1 MSIENVK
8 KFYVSASEDAKL
20 VEALK
25 KISEEMQQKSLASD
39 KLNELVSSKII
50 PLAKERGFDF
60 TADELIAYSQ
70 EMIKGLS
77 EEDLAAVSGGMSP
90 RTAAIA
96 LAFTLGSS
104 FVAAGVVNMMS
115 NTPTQNQ
122 AIMSSS
128 DSAKTAN
135 KDTVPKVVK
144 DKTTKVDVDRNT
156 ANENQ
161 NLSKDRDIQEKLR
174 DKEIVLPGEQA
185 KTTENKSNVE
195 ENGKLLETADIE
207 NKKDDEIN
215 EAKNQNNLAVA
226 ESNPVAVNNQIINA
240 RGLNNEEEIEGNDQV
255 RPMGQNVNDQNV
267 NNQNGMGQNVN
278 DQNANNQNVN
288 DQRRQEALW
297 LEFLNANNQMRP
309 NANNNVNDQNANNP
323 NANNQNVNDQ
333 NVNDQNVNDQN
344 GMGQNVNDQ
353 NVNNQNVND
362 QNGMGQNV
370 NDQNVNNQNV
380 NDQNGMGQNVNDQN
394 ANNQNAN
401 NQNVNDQNVNNQNG
415 NDQNGMGQNVNDQN
429 ANNQNVNDQNVNNQN
444 VNDQNANNQNV
455 NDQNVNNQNVN
466 DQNGMG
472 QNVNNQNANNQ
483 NVNDQNAN
491 NQNVN
496 NPNEDNEEEDNE
508 EEIIEANNEEE
519 IMTANNQN
527 VNNPN
532 EDNEEEDNEEEIIE
546 ANNEEEIMTA
556 NNQNVNNPNED
567 NEEEDNEEEEI
578 IEANNEEEI
587 MTANNQNVNNP
598 NEDNEEED
606 NEEEIIEANNEEEI
620 MTANN
625 QNANNQ
631 NVNNPNED
639 NEEEDNEE
647 EEIIEANNEEEIMT
661 ANSTTT
667 KEALRE
673 HVNAIKGRIED
684 SIRAAFNEAVIAN
697 GRSMSVE
704 DATTFAKNITD
715 SVSEEVF
722 KDIVITR
729 KGNIIT
735 LSATGEVPGMFWG
748 TNSHTEKATIN
759 VDEFVK
765 NLNEESIKNEVKTE
779 IGVIKE
785 AIKTNFREKV
795 RSRSVEYTNADLPIV
810 IENLAEYVEEI
821 ENTND
826 SVVKSVSED
835 KKLVTVVSEI
845 DGTVKESIDL
855 EKFVNELNTQAREKR
870 MQGIRN
876 LAEDCPGSLKKNMLR
891 EKSKQWIDNCIL
903 YEIETKICEN
913 YEQNATEEVEN
924 ISEVPEGDQRRIAL
938 NLAAN
943 IEGNFGGILKDIEE
957 NEDNYVIKAQ
967 YIAGTT
973 KCFVTIAAKDR
984 SGKIIEHTEEID
996 MKKEIQNRLS
1006 SYKLNYDMFFNGTA
1020 TEQAEYLLETLSKI
1034 ETLDEIE
1041 NVKDIKDNLT
1051 DLANQI
1057 VIKAEN
1063 YKKGEHI
1070 KKGVLDKNIDYKS
1083 AGLFTSLKGD
1093 TKAIGKDDNVV
1104 VTENAPLVLSGNWKY
1119 GEGVGSEGLHKILS
1133 FYEQSLN
1140 Y

>member
-1 MSIENVK
+1 MIE
-8 KFYVSASEDAKL
+8 D
-20 VEALK
+20 
-25 KISEEMQQKSLASD
+25 
-39 KLNELVSSKII
+39 
-50 PLAKERGFDF
+50 
-60 TADELIAYSQ
+60 
-70 EMIKGLS
+70 
-77 EEDLAAVSGGMSP
+77 
-90 RTAAIA
+90 
-96 LAFTLGSS
+96 
-104 FVAAGVVNMMS
+104 
-115 NTPTQNQ
+115 
-122 AIMSSS
+122 
-128 DSAKTAN
+128 
-135 KDTVPKVVK
+135 
-144 DKTTKVDVDRNT
+144 
-156 ANENQ
+156 
-161 NLSKDRDIQEKLR
+161 
-174 DKEIVLPGEQA
+174 
-185 KTTENKSNVE
+185 
-195 ENGKLLETADIE
+195 
-207 NKKDDEIN
+207 
-215 EAKNQNNLAVA
+215 
-226 ESNPVAVNNQIINA
+226 
-240 RGLNNEEEIEGNDQV
+240 
-255 RPMGQNVNDQNV
+255 
-267 NNQNGMGQNVN
+267 
-278 DQNANNQNVN
+278 
-288 DQRRQEALW
+288 
-297 LEFLNANNQMRP
+297 
-309 NANNNVNDQNANNP
+309 
-323 NANNQNVNDQ
+323 
-333 NVNDQNVNDQN
+333 
-344 GMGQNVNDQ
+344 
-353 NVNNQNVND
+353 
-362 QNGMGQNV
+362 
-370 NDQNVNNQNV
+370 
-380 NDQNGMGQNVNDQN
+380 
-394 ANNQNAN
+394 
-401 NQNVNDQNVNNQNG
+401 
-415 NDQNGMGQNVNDQN
+415 
-429 ANNQNVNDQNVNNQN
+429 
-444 VNDQNANNQNV
+444 
-455 NDQNVNNQNVN
+455 
-466 DQNGMG
+466 
-472 QNVNNQNANNQ
+472 
-483 NVNDQNAN
+483 
-491 NQNVN
+491 
-496 NPNEDNEEEDNE
+496 
-508 EEIIEANNEEE
+508 NNEEE
-519 IMTANNQN
+519 IMT
-527 VNNPN
+527 
-532 EDNEEEDNEEEIIE
+532 
-546 ANNEEEIMTA
+546 
-556 NNQNVNNPNED
+556 
-567 NEEEDNEEEEI
+567 
-578 IEANNEEEI
+578 
-587 MTANNQNVNNP
+587 
-598 NEDNEEED
+598 
-606 NEEEIIEANNEEEI
+606 
-620 MTANN
+620 
-625 QNANNQ
+625 ANNQ

>member
-1 MSIENVK
+1 
-8 KFYVSASEDAKL
+8 
-20 VEALK
+20 
-25 KISEEMQQKSLASD
+25 
-39 KLNELVSSKII
+39 
-50 PLAKERGFDF
+50 
-60 TADELIAYSQ
+60 
-70 EMIKGLS
+70 
-77 EEDLAAVSGGMSP
+77 
-90 RTAAIA
+90 
-96 LAFTLGSS
+96 
-104 FVAAGVVNMMS
+104 
-115 NTPTQNQ
+115 
-122 AIMSSS
+122 
-128 DSAKTAN
+128 
-135 KDTVPKVVK
+135 
-144 DKTTKVDVDRNT
+144 
-156 ANENQ
+156 
-161 NLSKDRDIQEKLR
+161 
-174 DKEIVLPGEQA
+174 
-185 KTTENKSNVE
+185 
-195 ENGKLLETADIE
+195 
-207 NKKDDEIN
+207 
-215 EAKNQNNLAVA
+215 
-226 ESNPVAVNNQIINA
+226 
-240 RGLNNEEEIEGNDQV
+240 
-255 RPMGQNVNDQNV
+255 MGQNVNDQNA

-278 DQNANNQNVN
+278 DQNANNQNANNQNVN

-353 NVNNQNVND
+353 NVND
-362 QNGMGQNV
+362 QNGMG
-370 NDQNVNNQNV
+370 
-380 NDQNGMGQNVNDQN
+380 
-394 ANNQNAN
+394 
-401 NQNVNDQNVNNQNG
+401 
-415 NDQNGMGQNVNDQN
+415 
-429 ANNQNVNDQNVNNQN
+429 QN

-483 NVNDQNAN
+483 NVNDQN
-491 NQNVN
+491 V
-496 NPNEDNEEEDNE
+496 
-508 EEIIEANNEEE
+508 
-519 IMTANNQN
+519 
-527 VNNPN
+527 
-532 EDNEEEDNEEEIIE
+532 
-546 ANNEEEIMTA
+546 
-556 NNQNVNNPNED
+556 
-567 NEEEDNEEEEI
+567 
-578 IEANNEEEI
+578 
-587 MTANNQNVNNP
+587 
-598 NEDNEEED
+598 
-606 NEEEIIEANNEEEI
+606 
-620 MTANN
+620 NN

>member
-1 MSIENVK
+1 MSIGNVK
-8 KFYVSASEDAKL
+8 KFYAFMREDTTSTKTL
-20 VEALK
+20 EEVNK
-25 KISEEMQQKSLASD
+25 EMQQKNLSPED
-39 KLNELVSSKII
+39 FKKLIDSKII
-50 PLAKERGFDF
+50 PLAKEKGLDF
-60 TADELIAYSQ
+60 TADELINHSKD
-70 EMIKGLS
+70 MVKNLS
-77 EEDLAAVSGGMSP
+77 EEDLAAVSGGMNQK
-90 RTAAIA
+90 TAAVA
-96 LAFTLGSS
+96 LALTLGSS
-104 FVAAGVVNMMS
+104 FITAGVVNMLS
-115 NTPTQNQ
+115 STPTQNQ

-255 RPMGQNVNDQNV
+255 RPMGQNVNDQN
-267 NNQNGMGQNVN
+267 GMGQNVN

-288 DQRRQEALW
+288 
-297 LEFLNANNQMRP
+297 NQ
-309 NANNNVNDQNANNP
+309 
-323 NANNQNVNDQ
+323 
-333 NVNDQNVNDQN
+333 
-344 GMGQNVNDQ
+344 
-353 NVNNQNVND
+353 
-362 QNGMGQNV
+362 
-370 NDQNVNNQNV
+370 
-380 NDQNGMGQNVNDQN
+380 
-394 ANNQNAN
+394 
-401 NQNVNDQNVNNQNG
+401 
-415 NDQNGMGQNVNDQN
+415 
-429 ANNQNVNDQNVNNQN
+429 
-444 VNDQNANNQNV
+444 
-455 NDQNVNNQNVN
+455 
-466 DQNGMG
+466 
-472 QNVNNQNANNQ
+472 
-483 NVNDQNAN
+483 
-491 NQNVN
+491 
-496 NPNEDNEEEDNE
+496 
-508 EEIIEANNEEE
+508 
-519 IMTANNQN
+519 
-527 VNNPN
+527 
-532 EDNEEEDNEEEIIE
+532 
-546 ANNEEEIMTA
+546 
-556 NNQNVNNPNED
+556 NED

-578 IEANNEEEI
+578 IDANNVIEDNNEEEI

>member
-1 MSIENVK
+1 MSIGNVK
-8 KFYVSASEDAKL
+8 KFYAFMREDTTSTKTL
-20 VEALK
+20 EEVNK
-25 KISEEMQQKSLASD
+25 EMQQKNLSPED
-39 KLNELVSSKII
+39 FKKLIDSKII
-50 PLAKERGFDF
+50 PLAKEKGLDF
-60 TADELIAYSQ
+60 TADELINHSKD
-70 EMIKGLS
+70 MVKNLS
-77 EEDLAAVSGGMSP
+77 EEDLAAVSGGMNQK
-90 RTAAIA
+90 TAAVA
-96 LAFTLGSS
+96 LALTLGSS
-104 FVAAGVVNMMS
+104 FITAGVVNMLS
-115 NTPTQNQ
+115 STPTQNQ

-255 RPMGQNVNDQNV
+255 RPMGQNVNDQN
-267 NNQNGMGQNVN
+267 GMGQNVN

-288 DQRRQEALW
+288 
-297 LEFLNANNQMRP
+297 NQ
-309 NANNNVNDQNANNP
+309 
-323 NANNQNVNDQ
+323 
-333 NVNDQNVNDQN
+333 
-344 GMGQNVNDQ
+344 
-353 NVNNQNVND
+353 
-362 QNGMGQNV
+362 
-370 NDQNVNNQNV
+370 
-380 NDQNGMGQNVNDQN
+380 
-394 ANNQNAN
+394 
-401 NQNVNDQNVNNQNG
+401 
-415 NDQNGMGQNVNDQN
+415 
-429 ANNQNVNDQNVNNQN
+429 
-444 VNDQNANNQNV
+444 
-455 NDQNVNNQNVN
+455 
-466 DQNGMG
+466 
-472 QNVNNQNANNQ
+472 
-483 NVNDQNAN
+483 
-491 NQNVN
+491 
-496 NPNEDNEEEDNE
+496 NEDNEEEDNE
-508 EEIIEANNEEE
+508 EEEIIDANNVIEDNNEEEIIDANNVIEDNNEEDTEEEEIIDANNVIEDNNEEE

-532 EDNEEEDNEEEIIE
+532 EDNEEEDN
-546 ANNEEEIMTA
+546 
-556 NNQNVNNPNED
+556 
-567 NEEEDNEEEEI
+567 
-578 IEANNEEEI
+578 
-587 MTANNQNVNNP
+587 
-598 NEDNEEED
+598 
-606 NEEEIIEANNEEEI
+606 
-620 MTANN
+620 
-625 QNANNQ
+625 
-631 NVNNPNED
+631 
-639 NEEEDNEE
+639 E

>member
-1 MSIENVK
+1 MSIGNVK
-8 KFYVSASEDAKL
+8 KFYAFMREDTTSTKTL
-20 VEALK
+20 EEVNK
-25 KISEEMQQKSLASD
+25 EMQQKNLSPED
-39 KLNELVSSKII
+39 FKKLIDSKII
-50 PLAKERGFDF
+50 PLAKEKGLDF
-60 TADELIAYSQ
+60 TADELINHSKD
-70 EMIKGLS
+70 MVKNLS
-77 EEDLAAVSGGMSP
+77 EEDLAAVSGGMNQK
-90 RTAAIA
+90 TAAVA
-96 LAFTLGSS
+96 LALTLGSS
-104 FVAAGVVNMMS
+104 FITAGVVNMLS
-115 NTPTQNQ
+115 STPTQNQ

-255 RPMGQNVNDQNV
+255 RPMGQNVNDQN
-267 NNQNGMGQNVN
+267 GMGQNVN

-288 DQRRQEALW
+288 
-297 LEFLNANNQMRP
+297 NQ
-309 NANNNVNDQNANNP
+309 
-323 NANNQNVNDQ
+323 
-333 NVNDQNVNDQN
+333 
-344 GMGQNVNDQ
+344 
-353 NVNNQNVND
+353 
-362 QNGMGQNV
+362 
-370 NDQNVNNQNV
+370 
-380 NDQNGMGQNVNDQN
+380 
-394 ANNQNAN
+394 
-401 NQNVNDQNVNNQNG
+401 
-415 NDQNGMGQNVNDQN
+415 
-429 ANNQNVNDQNVNNQN
+429 
-444 VNDQNANNQNV
+444 
-455 NDQNVNNQNVN
+455 
-466 DQNGMG
+466 
-472 QNVNNQNANNQ
+472 
-483 NVNDQNAN
+483 
-491 NQNVN
+491 
-496 NPNEDNEEEDNE
+496 NEDNEEEDNE
-508 EEIIEANNEEE
+508 EEEIIDANNVIEDNEEEEIIDANNVIEDNNEEE

-532 EDNEEEDNEEEIIE
+532 EDNEEEDN
-546 ANNEEEIMTA
+546 
-556 NNQNVNNPNED
+556 
-567 NEEEDNEEEEI
+567 
-578 IEANNEEEI
+578 
-587 MTANNQNVNNP
+587 
-598 NEDNEEED
+598 
-606 NEEEIIEANNEEEI
+606 
-620 MTANN
+620 
-625 QNANNQ
+625 
-631 NVNNPNED
+631 
-639 NEEEDNEE
+639 E

>member
-1 MSIENVK
+1 
-8 KFYVSASEDAKL
+8 
-20 VEALK
+20 
-25 KISEEMQQKSLASD
+25 
-39 KLNELVSSKII
+39 
-50 PLAKERGFDF
+50 
-60 TADELIAYSQ
+60 
-70 EMIKGLS
+70 
-77 EEDLAAVSGGMSP
+77 
-90 RTAAIA
+90 
-96 LAFTLGSS
+96 
-104 FVAAGVVNMMS
+104 
-115 NTPTQNQ
+115 
-122 AIMSSS
+122 
-128 DSAKTAN
+128 
-135 KDTVPKVVK
+135 
-144 DKTTKVDVDRNT
+144 
-156 ANENQ
+156 
-161 NLSKDRDIQEKLR
+161 
-174 DKEIVLPGEQA
+174 
-185 KTTENKSNVE
+185 
-195 ENGKLLETADIE
+195 
-207 NKKDDEIN
+207 
-215 EAKNQNNLAVA
+215 
-226 ESNPVAVNNQIINA
+226 
-240 RGLNNEEEIEGNDQV
+240 
-255 RPMGQNVNDQNV
+255 
-267 NNQNGMGQNVN
+267 
-278 DQNANNQNVN
+278 
-288 DQRRQEALW
+288 
-297 LEFLNANNQMRP
+297 
-309 NANNNVNDQNANNP
+309 
-323 NANNQNVNDQ
+323 
-333 NVNDQNVNDQN
+333 
-344 GMGQNVNDQ
+344 
-353 NVNNQNVND
+353 
-362 QNGMGQNV
+362 
-370 NDQNVNNQNV
+370 
-380 NDQNGMGQNVNDQN
+380 
-394 ANNQNAN
+394 
-401 NQNVNDQNVNNQNG
+401 
-415 NDQNGMGQNVNDQN
+415 
-429 ANNQNVNDQNVNNQN
+429 
-444 VNDQNANNQNV
+444 
-455 NDQNVNNQNVN
+455 
-466 DQNGMG
+466 
-472 QNVNNQNANNQ
+472 
-483 NVNDQNAN
+483 
-491 NQNVN
+491 
-496 NPNEDNEEEDNE
+496 
-508 EEIIEANNEEE
+508 
-519 IMTANNQN
+519 MTANNQN

-532 EDNEEEDNEEEIIE
+532 EDNEEEDNE
-546 ANNEEEIMTA
+546 
-556 NNQNVNNPNED
+556 
-567 NEEEDNEEEEI
+567 
-578 IEANNEEEI
+578 
-587 MTANNQNVNNP
+587 
-598 NEDNEEED
+598 
-606 NEEEIIEANNEEEI
+606 EEEIIEANNEEEI

>member
-370 NDQNVNNQNV
+370 NDQN
-380 NDQNGMGQNVNDQN
+380 
-394 ANNQNAN
+394 AN
-401 NQNVNDQNVNNQNG
+401 NQNVNDPVGQDDNNKNK
-415 NDQNGMGQNVNDQN
+415 
-429 ANNQNVNDQNVNNQN
+429 A
-444 VNDQNANNQNV
+444 
-455 NDQNVNNQNVN
+455 
-466 DQNGMG
+466 
-472 QNVNNQNANNQ
+472 
-483 NVNDQNAN
+483 
-491 NQNVN
+491 
-496 NPNEDNEEEDNE
+496 NEDNEEEDTDESPVALLAYLNAINNAINNANNVIENTEEEDKNEENDDNNNKNKANEDNEE
-508 EEIIEANNEEE
+508 EEIIDANNVIEDNNEEE
-519 IMTANNQN
+519 IMTANN
-527 VNNPN
+527 
-532 EDNEEEDNEEEIIE
+532 
-546 ANNEEEIMTA
+546 
-556 NNQNVNNPNED
+556 
-567 NEEEDNEEEEI
+567 
-578 IEANNEEEI
+578 
-587 MTANNQNVNNP
+587 
-598 NEDNEEED
+598 
-606 NEEEIIEANNEEEI
+606 
-620 MTANN
+620 
-625 QNANNQ
+625 
-631 NVNNPNED
+631 
-639 NEEEDNEE
+639 
-647 EEIIEANNEEEIMT
+647 
-661 ANSTTT
+661 TTT
-667 KEALRE
+667 KEALKE
-673 HVNAIKGRIED
+673 HVNDIKSSIED
-684 SIRAAFNEAVIAN
+684 GIRAAFNETVIDN
-697 GRSMSVE
+697 GKRSMSVE

>member
-370 NDQNVNNQNV
+370 NDQN
-380 NDQNGMGQNVNDQN
+380 
-394 ANNQNAN
+394 A
-401 NQNVNDQNVNNQNG
+401 
-415 NDQNGMGQNVNDQN
+415 
-429 ANNQNVNDQNVNNQN
+429 
-444 VNDQNANNQNV
+444 
-455 NDQNVNNQNVN
+455 
-466 DQNGMG
+466 
-472 QNVNNQNANNQ
+472 NNQNANNQ

-496 NPNEDNEEEDNE
+496 DPVGQDDNNKNKANEDNEEEDTDESPVALLAYLNAINNAINNANNVIENTEEEDTEEEDTEENDDNNKNKANEDNEE
-508 EEIIEANNEEE
+508 EEIIDANNVIEDNNEEE
-519 IMTANNQN
+519 IMTANN
-527 VNNPN
+527 
-532 EDNEEEDNEEEIIE
+532 
-546 ANNEEEIMTA
+546 
-556 NNQNVNNPNED
+556 
-567 NEEEDNEEEEI
+567 
-578 IEANNEEEI
+578 
-587 MTANNQNVNNP
+587 
-598 NEDNEEED
+598 
-606 NEEEIIEANNEEEI
+606 
-620 MTANN
+620 
-625 QNANNQ
+625 
-631 NVNNPNED
+631 
-639 NEEEDNEE
+639 
-647 EEIIEANNEEEIMT
+647 
-661 ANSTTT
+661 TTT
-667 KEALRE
+667 KEALKE
-673 HVNAIKGRIED
+673 HVNDIKSSIED
-684 SIRAAFNEAVIAN
+684 GIRAAFNETVIDN
-697 GRSMSVE
+697 GKRSMSVE

-1063 YKKGEHI
+1063 YKKGEHL

>member
-1 MSIENVK
+1 
-8 KFYVSASEDAKL
+8 
-20 VEALK
+20 
-25 KISEEMQQKSLASD
+25 
-39 KLNELVSSKII
+39 
-50 PLAKERGFDF
+50 
-60 TADELIAYSQ
+60 
-70 EMIKGLS
+70 
-77 EEDLAAVSGGMSP
+77 
-90 RTAAIA
+90 
-96 LAFTLGSS
+96 
-104 FVAAGVVNMMS
+104 
-115 NTPTQNQ
+115 
-122 AIMSSS
+122 
-128 DSAKTAN
+128 
-135 KDTVPKVVK
+135 
-144 DKTTKVDVDRNT
+144 
-156 ANENQ
+156 
-161 NLSKDRDIQEKLR
+161 
-174 DKEIVLPGEQA
+174 
-185 KTTENKSNVE
+185 
-195 ENGKLLETADIE
+195 
-207 NKKDDEIN
+207 
-215 EAKNQNNLAVA
+215 
-226 ESNPVAVNNQIINA
+226 
-240 RGLNNEEEIEGNDQV
+240 
-255 RPMGQNVNDQNV
+255 
-267 NNQNGMGQNVN
+267 MGQNVN

-288 DQRRQEALW
+288 DPVGQDD
-297 LEFLNANNQMRP
+297 NNK
-309 NANNNVNDQNANNP
+309 NKA
-323 NANNQNVNDQ
+323 
-333 NVNDQNVNDQN
+333 
-344 GMGQNVNDQ
+344 
-353 NVNNQNVND
+353 
-362 QNGMGQNV
+362 
-370 NDQNVNNQNV
+370 
-380 NDQNGMGQNVNDQN
+380 
-394 ANNQNAN
+394 
-401 NQNVNDQNVNNQNG
+401 
-415 NDQNGMGQNVNDQN
+415 
-429 ANNQNVNDQNVNNQN
+429 
-444 VNDQNANNQNV
+444 
-455 NDQNVNNQNVN
+455 
-466 DQNGMG
+466 
-472 QNVNNQNANNQ
+472 
-483 NVNDQNAN
+483 
-491 NQNVN
+491 
-496 NPNEDNEEEDNE
+496 NEDNEEEDTDESPVALLAYLNAINNAINNANNVIENTEEEDTEEEDTEENDDNNKNKANEDNEE
-508 EEIIEANNEEE
+508 EEIIDANNVIENTEEEDTEEEDTEENDDNNKNKANEDNEEEEIIDANNVIEDNNEEE
-519 IMTANNQN
+519 IMTANN
-527 VNNPN
+527 
-532 EDNEEEDNEEEIIE
+532 
-546 ANNEEEIMTA
+546 
-556 NNQNVNNPNED
+556 
-567 NEEEDNEEEEI
+567 
-578 IEANNEEEI
+578 
-587 MTANNQNVNNP
+587 
-598 NEDNEEED
+598 
-606 NEEEIIEANNEEEI
+606 
-620 MTANN
+620 
-625 QNANNQ
+625 
-631 NVNNPNED
+631 
-639 NEEEDNEE
+639 
-647 EEIIEANNEEEIMT
+647 
-661 ANSTTT
+661 TTT
-667 KEALRE
+667 KEALKE
-673 HVNAIKGRIED
+673 HVNDIKSSIED
-684 SIRAAFNEAVIAN
+684 GIRAAFNETVIDN
-697 GRSMSVE
+697 GKRSMSVE

>member
-278 DQNANNQNVN
+278 DQN
-288 DQRRQEALW
+288 
-297 LEFLNANNQMRP
+297 
-309 NANNNVNDQNANNP
+309 
-323 NANNQNVNDQ
+323 
-333 NVNDQNVNDQN
+333 
-344 GMGQNVNDQ
+344 
-353 NVNNQNVND
+353 VNN
-362 QNGMGQNV
+362 
-370 NDQNVNNQNV
+370 
-380 NDQNGMGQNVNDQN
+380 
-394 ANNQNAN
+394 
-401 NQNVNDQNVNNQNG
+401 
-415 NDQNGMGQNVNDQN
+415 QNGMGQNVNDQN
-429 ANNQNVNDQNVNNQN
+429 ANNQNVNDPVGQDDNNKN
-444 VNDQNANNQNV
+444 KA
-455 NDQNVNNQNVN
+455 
-466 DQNGMG
+466 
-472 QNVNNQNANNQ
+472 
-483 NVNDQNAN
+483 
-491 NQNVN
+491 
-496 NPNEDNEEEDNE
+496 NEDNEEEDTDESPVALLAYLNAINNAINNANNVIENTEEEDTEEEDTEENDDNNKNKANEDNEE
-508 EEIIEANNEEE
+508 EEIIDANNVIENTEEEDKNEENDDNNNKNKANEDNEEEEIIDANNVIEDNNEEE
-519 IMTANNQN
+519 IMTANN
-527 VNNPN
+527 
-532 EDNEEEDNEEEIIE
+532 
-546 ANNEEEIMTA
+546 
-556 NNQNVNNPNED
+556 
-567 NEEEDNEEEEI
+567 
-578 IEANNEEEI
+578 
-587 MTANNQNVNNP
+587 
-598 NEDNEEED
+598 
-606 NEEEIIEANNEEEI
+606 
-620 MTANN
+620 
-625 QNANNQ
+625 
-631 NVNNPNED
+631 
-639 NEEEDNEE
+639 
-647 EEIIEANNEEEIMT
+647 
-661 ANSTTT
+661 TTT
-667 KEALRE
+667 KEALKE
-673 HVNAIKGRIED
+673 HVNDIKSSIED
-684 SIRAAFNEAVIAN
+684 GIRAAFNETVIDN
-697 GRSMSVE
+697 GKWSMSVE

-1006 SYKLNYDMFFNGTA
+1006 SYKLNYYIFFNGTE

>member
-1 MSIENVK
+1 MSIGNVK
-8 KFYVSASEDAKL
+8 KFYAFMREDTTSTKTL
-20 VEALK
+20 EEVNK
-25 KISEEMQQKSLASD
+25 EMQQKNLSPED
-39 KLNELVSSKII
+39 FKKLIDSKII
-50 PLAKERGFDF
+50 PLAKEKGLDF
-60 TADELIAYSQ
+60 TADELINHSKD
-70 EMIKGLS
+70 MVKNLS
-77 EEDLAAVSGGMSP
+77 EEDLAAVSGGMNQK
-90 RTAAIA
+90 TAAVA
-96 LAFTLGSS
+96 LALTLGSS
-104 FVAAGVVNMMS
+104 FITAGVVNMLS
-115 NTPTQNQ
+115 STPTQNQ

-255 RPMGQNVNDQNV
+255 RPMGQNVNDQN
-267 NNQNGMGQNVN
+267 GMGQNVN
-278 DQNANNQNVN
+278 DQNANNQNANNQNVN

-353 NVNNQNVND
+353 NVND
-362 QNGMGQNV
+362 QNGMG
-370 NDQNVNNQNV
+370 
-380 NDQNGMGQNVNDQN
+380 
-394 ANNQNAN
+394 
-401 NQNVNDQNVNNQNG
+401 
-415 NDQNGMGQNVNDQN
+415 
-429 ANNQNVNDQNVNNQN
+429 QN

-483 NVNDQNAN
+483 NVNDQN
-491 NQNVN
+491 V
-496 NPNEDNEEEDNE
+496 
-508 EEIIEANNEEE
+508 
-519 IMTANNQN
+519 
-527 VNNPN
+527 
-532 EDNEEEDNEEEIIE
+532 
-546 ANNEEEIMTA
+546 
-556 NNQNVNNPNED
+556 
-567 NEEEDNEEEEI
+567 
-578 IEANNEEEI
+578 
-587 MTANNQNVNNP
+587 
-598 NEDNEEED
+598 
-606 NEEEIIEANNEEEI
+606 
-620 MTANN
+620 NN

>member
-1 MSIENVK
+1 MSIGNVK
-8 KFYVSASEDAKL
+8 KFYAFMREDTTSTKTL
-20 VEALK
+20 EEVNK
-25 KISEEMQQKSLASD
+25 EMQQKNLSPED
-39 KLNELVSSKII
+39 FKKLIDSKII
-50 PLAKERGFDF
+50 PLAKEKGLDF
-60 TADELIAYSQ
+60 TADELINHSKD
-70 EMIKGLS
+70 MVKNLS
-77 EEDLAAVSGGMSP
+77 EEDLAAVSGGMNQK
-90 RTAAIA
+90 TAAVA
-96 LAFTLGSS
+96 LALTLGSS
-104 FVAAGVVNMMS
+104 FITAGVVNMLS
-115 NTPTQNQ
+115 STPTQNQ

-255 RPMGQNVNDQNV
+255 RPMGQNVNDQN
-267 NNQNGMGQNVN
+267 GMGQNVN

-288 DQRRQEALW
+288 
-297 LEFLNANNQMRP
+297 NQ
-309 NANNNVNDQNANNP
+309 
-323 NANNQNVNDQ
+323 
-333 NVNDQNVNDQN
+333 
-344 GMGQNVNDQ
+344 
-353 NVNNQNVND
+353 
-362 QNGMGQNV
+362 
-370 NDQNVNNQNV
+370 
-380 NDQNGMGQNVNDQN
+380 
-394 ANNQNAN
+394 
-401 NQNVNDQNVNNQNG
+401 
-415 NDQNGMGQNVNDQN
+415 
-429 ANNQNVNDQNVNNQN
+429 
-444 VNDQNANNQNV
+444 
-455 NDQNVNNQNVN
+455 
-466 DQNGMG
+466 
-472 QNVNNQNANNQ
+472 
-483 NVNDQNAN
+483 
-491 NQNVN
+491 
-496 NPNEDNEEEDNE
+496 
-508 EEIIEANNEEE
+508 
-519 IMTANNQN
+519 
-527 VNNPN
+527 
-532 EDNEEEDNEEEIIE
+532 
-546 ANNEEEIMTA
+546 
-556 NNQNVNNPNED
+556 NED

-578 IEANNEEEI
+578 IDANNVIEDNNEEEIIDANNVIEDNNEEEI
-587 MTANNQNVNNP
+587 MT
-598 NEDNEEED
+598 
-606 NEEEIIEANNEEEI
+606 
-620 MTANN
+620 
-625 QNANNQ
+625 ANNQ

>member
-1 MSIENVK
+1 MSIGNVK
-8 KFYVSASEDAKL
+8 KFYAFMREDTTSTKTL
-20 VEALK
+20 EEVNK
-25 KISEEMQQKSLASD
+25 EMQQKNLSPED
-39 KLNELVSSKII
+39 FKKLIDSKII
-50 PLAKERGFDF
+50 PLAKEKGLDF
-60 TADELIAYSQ
+60 TADELINHSKD
-70 EMIKGLS
+70 MVKNLS
-77 EEDLAAVSGGMSP
+77 EEDLAAVSGGMNQK
-90 RTAAIA
+90 TAAVA
-96 LAFTLGSS
+96 LALTLGSS
-104 FVAAGVVNMMS
+104 FITAGVVNMLS
-115 NTPTQNQ
+115 STPTQNQ

-255 RPMGQNVNDQNV
+255 RPMGQNVNDQN
-267 NNQNGMGQNVN
+267 GMGQNVN

-288 DQRRQEALW
+288 
-297 LEFLNANNQMRP
+297 NQ
-309 NANNNVNDQNANNP
+309 
-323 NANNQNVNDQ
+323 
-333 NVNDQNVNDQN
+333 
-344 GMGQNVNDQ
+344 
-353 NVNNQNVND
+353 
-362 QNGMGQNV
+362 
-370 NDQNVNNQNV
+370 
-380 NDQNGMGQNVNDQN
+380 
-394 ANNQNAN
+394 
-401 NQNVNDQNVNNQNG
+401 
-415 NDQNGMGQNVNDQN
+415 
-429 ANNQNVNDQNVNNQN
+429 
-444 VNDQNANNQNV
+444 
-455 NDQNVNNQNVN
+455 
-466 DQNGMG
+466 
-472 QNVNNQNANNQ
+472 
-483 NVNDQNAN
+483 
-491 NQNVN
+491 
-496 NPNEDNEEEDNE
+496 NEDNEEEDNE
-508 EEIIEANNEEE
+508 EEEIIDANNEEE

>member
-255 RPMGQNVNDQNV
+255 RPMGQNVNDQN
-267 NNQNGMGQNVN
+267 GMGQNVN

-288 DQRRQEALW
+288 DPVGQDD
-297 LEFLNANNQMRP
+297 NNK
-309 NANNNVNDQNANNP
+309 NKA
-323 NANNQNVNDQ
+323 
-333 NVNDQNVNDQN
+333 
-344 GMGQNVNDQ
+344 
-353 NVNNQNVND
+353 
-362 QNGMGQNV
+362 
-370 NDQNVNNQNV
+370 
-380 NDQNGMGQNVNDQN
+380 
-394 ANNQNAN
+394 
-401 NQNVNDQNVNNQNG
+401 
-415 NDQNGMGQNVNDQN
+415 
-429 ANNQNVNDQNVNNQN
+429 
-444 VNDQNANNQNV
+444 
-455 NDQNVNNQNVN
+455 
-466 DQNGMG
+466 
-472 QNVNNQNANNQ
+472 
-483 NVNDQNAN
+483 
-491 NQNVN
+491 
-496 NPNEDNEEEDNE
+496 NEDNEEEDTDESPVALLAYLNAINNAINNANNVIENTEEEDKNEENDDNNNKNKANEDNDE
-508 EEIIEANNEEE
+508 EEIIDANNVIEDNNEEE
-519 IMTANNQN
+519 IMTANN
-527 VNNPN
+527 
-532 EDNEEEDNEEEIIE
+532 
-546 ANNEEEIMTA
+546 
-556 NNQNVNNPNED
+556 
-567 NEEEDNEEEEI
+567 
-578 IEANNEEEI
+578 
-587 MTANNQNVNNP
+587 
-598 NEDNEEED
+598 
-606 NEEEIIEANNEEEI
+606 
-620 MTANN
+620 
-625 QNANNQ
+625 
-631 NVNNPNED
+631 
-639 NEEEDNEE
+639 
-647 EEIIEANNEEEIMT
+647 
-661 ANSTTT
+661 TTT
-667 KEALRE
+667 KEALKE
-673 HVNAIKGRIED
+673 HVNDIKSSIED
-684 SIRAAFNEAVIAN
+684 GIRAAFNEAVIAN

>member
-1 MSIENVK
+1 MSIGNVK
-8 KFYVSASEDAKL
+8 KFYAFMREDTTSTKTL
-20 VEALK
+20 EEVNK
-25 KISEEMQQKSLASD
+25 EMQQKNLSPED
-39 KLNELVSSKII
+39 FKKLIDSKII
-50 PLAKERGFDF
+50 PLAKEKGLDF
-60 TADELIAYSQ
+60 TADELINHSKD
-70 EMIKGLS
+70 MVKNLS
-77 EEDLAAVSGGMSP
+77 EEDLAAVSGGMNQK
-90 RTAAIA
+90 TAAVA
-96 LAFTLGSS
+96 LALTLGSS
-104 FVAAGVVNMMS
+104 FITAGVVNMLS
-115 NTPTQNQ
+115 STPTQNQ

-255 RPMGQNVNDQNV
+255 RPMGQNVNDQNGMGQNV
-267 NNQNGMGQNVN
+267 NDQNANNQNGMGQNVN
-278 DQNANNQNVN
+278 DQNANNQNANNQNVN

-353 NVNNQNVND
+353 NVN
-362 QNGMGQNV
+362 
-370 NDQNVNNQNV
+370 
-380 NDQNGMGQNVNDQN
+380 DQNGMGQNVNDQN
-394 ANNQNAN
+394 ANNQN
-401 NQNVNDQNVNNQNG
+401 G
-415 NDQNGMGQNVNDQN
+415 NDQNGMG
-429 ANNQNVNDQNVNNQN
+429 QN

-483 NVNDQNAN
+483 NVNDQNVN
-491 NQNVN
+491 NQN
-496 NPNEDNEEEDNE
+496 
-508 EEIIEANNEEE
+508 
-519 IMTANNQN
+519 
-527 VNNPN
+527 
-532 EDNEEEDNEEEIIE
+532 
-546 ANNEEEIMTA
+546 A

>member
-1 MSIENVK
+1 MSIGNVK
-8 KFYVSASEDAKL
+8 KFYAFMREDTTSTKTL
-20 VEALK
+20 EEVNK
-25 KISEEMQQKSLASD
+25 EMQQKNLSPED
-39 KLNELVSSKII
+39 FKKLIDSKII
-50 PLAKERGFDF
+50 PLAKEKGLDF
-60 TADELIAYSQ
+60 TADELINHSKD
-70 EMIKGLS
+70 MVKNLS
-77 EEDLAAVSGGMSP
+77 EEDLAAVSGGMNQK
-90 RTAAIA
+90 TAAVA
-96 LAFTLGSS
+96 LALTLGSS
-104 FVAAGVVNMMS
+104 FITAGVVNMLS
-115 NTPTQNQ
+115 STPTQNQ

-255 RPMGQNVNDQNV
+255 RPMGQNVNDQN
-267 NNQNGMGQNVN
+267 GMGQNVN

-288 DQRRQEALW
+288 
-297 LEFLNANNQMRP
+297 NQ
-309 NANNNVNDQNANNP
+309 
-323 NANNQNVNDQ
+323 
-333 NVNDQNVNDQN
+333 
-344 GMGQNVNDQ
+344 
-353 NVNNQNVND
+353 
-362 QNGMGQNV
+362 
-370 NDQNVNNQNV
+370 
-380 NDQNGMGQNVNDQN
+380 
-394 ANNQNAN
+394 
-401 NQNVNDQNVNNQNG
+401 
-415 NDQNGMGQNVNDQN
+415 
-429 ANNQNVNDQNVNNQN
+429 
-444 VNDQNANNQNV
+444 
-455 NDQNVNNQNVN
+455 
-466 DQNGMG
+466 
-472 QNVNNQNANNQ
+472 
-483 NVNDQNAN
+483 
-491 NQNVN
+491 
-496 NPNEDNEEEDNE
+496 
-508 EEIIEANNEEE
+508 
-519 IMTANNQN
+519 
-527 VNNPN
+527 
-532 EDNEEEDNEEEIIE
+532 
-546 ANNEEEIMTA
+546 
-556 NNQNVNNPNED
+556 NED

-578 IEANNEEEI
+578 IDANNVIEDNNEEEIIDANNVIEDNNEEEIIDANNVIEDNNEEDTEEEEIIDANNVIEDNNEEEI
-587 MTANNQNVNNP
+587 MTANNVIENT
-598 NEDNEEED
+598 EEED
-606 NEEEIIEANNEEEI
+606 TEEEEIIDANNVIEDNNEEEI
-620 MTANN
+620 MT
-625 QNANNQ
+625 ANNQ

>member
-255 RPMGQNVNDQNV
+255 RPMGQNVNDQN
-267 NNQNGMGQNVN
+267 GMGQNVN

-288 DQRRQEALW
+288 
-297 LEFLNANNQMRP
+297 NQ
-309 NANNNVNDQNANNP
+309 
-323 NANNQNVNDQ
+323 
-333 NVNDQNVNDQN
+333 
-344 GMGQNVNDQ
+344 
-353 NVNNQNVND
+353 
-362 QNGMGQNV
+362 
-370 NDQNVNNQNV
+370 
-380 NDQNGMGQNVNDQN
+380 
-394 ANNQNAN
+394 
-401 NQNVNDQNVNNQNG
+401 
-415 NDQNGMGQNVNDQN
+415 
-429 ANNQNVNDQNVNNQN
+429 
-444 VNDQNANNQNV
+444 
-455 NDQNVNNQNVN
+455 
-466 DQNGMG
+466 
-472 QNVNNQNANNQ
+472 
-483 NVNDQNAN
+483 
-491 NQNVN
+491 
-496 NPNEDNEEEDNE
+496 NEDNEEEDNE
-508 EEIIEANNEEE
+508 EEEIIDANNVIEDNEEEEIIDANNVIEDNNEEEIIDANNVIEDNNEEEIIDANNVIEDNNEEEIIDANNVIEDNNEEEIIDANNVIEDNNEEDTEEEEIIDANNVIEDNNEEEIMTANNVIENTEEEDTEEEEIIDANNVIEDNNEEE

-606 NEEEIIEANNEEEI
+606 N
-620 MTANN
+620 
-625 QNANNQ
+625 
-631 NVNNPNED
+631 
-639 NEEEDNEE
+639 E

>member
-1 MSIENVK
+1 MSIGNVK
-8 KFYVSASEDAKL
+8 KFYAFMREDTTSTKTL
-20 VEALK
+20 EEVNK
-25 KISEEMQQKSLASD
+25 EMQQKNLSPED
-39 KLNELVSSKII
+39 FKKLIDSKII
-50 PLAKERGFDF
+50 PLAKEKGLDF
-60 TADELIAYSQ
+60 TADELINHSKD
-70 EMIKGLS
+70 MVKNLS
-77 EEDLAAVSGGMSP
+77 EEDLAAVSGGMNQK
-90 RTAAIA
+90 TAAVA
-96 LAFTLGSS
+96 LALTLGSS
-104 FVAAGVVNMMS
+104 FITAGVVNMLS
-115 NTPTQNQ
+115 STPTQNQ

-255 RPMGQNVNDQNV
+255 RPMGQNVNDQN
-267 NNQNGMGQNVN
+267 GMGQNVN

-288 DQRRQEALW
+288 
-297 LEFLNANNQMRP
+297 NQ
-309 NANNNVNDQNANNP
+309 
-323 NANNQNVNDQ
+323 
-333 NVNDQNVNDQN
+333 
-344 GMGQNVNDQ
+344 
-353 NVNNQNVND
+353 
-362 QNGMGQNV
+362 
-370 NDQNVNNQNV
+370 
-380 NDQNGMGQNVNDQN
+380 
-394 ANNQNAN
+394 
-401 NQNVNDQNVNNQNG
+401 
-415 NDQNGMGQNVNDQN
+415 
-429 ANNQNVNDQNVNNQN
+429 
-444 VNDQNANNQNV
+444 
-455 NDQNVNNQNVN
+455 
-466 DQNGMG
+466 
-472 QNVNNQNANNQ
+472 
-483 NVNDQNAN
+483 
-491 NQNVN
+491 
-496 NPNEDNEEEDNE
+496 NEDNEEEDNE
-508 EEIIEANNEEE
+508 EEEIIDANNVIEDNEEEEIIDANNVIEDNNEEEIIDANNVIEDNNEEEIIDANNVIEDNNEEDTEEEEIIDANNVIEDNNEEE

-532 EDNEEEDNEEEIIE
+532 EDNEEEDN
-546 ANNEEEIMTA
+546 
-556 NNQNVNNPNED
+556 
-567 NEEEDNEEEEI
+567 
-578 IEANNEEEI
+578 
-587 MTANNQNVNNP
+587 
-598 NEDNEEED
+598 
-606 NEEEIIEANNEEEI
+606 
-620 MTANN
+620 
-625 QNANNQ
+625 
-631 NVNNPNED
+631 
-639 NEEEDNEE
+639 E

>member
-370 NDQNVNNQNV
+370 NN
-380 NDQNGMGQNVNDQN
+380 
-394 ANNQNAN
+394 
-401 NQNVNDQNVNNQNG
+401 
-415 NDQNGMGQNVNDQN
+415 
-429 ANNQNVNDQNVNNQN
+429 
-444 VNDQNANNQNV
+444 QNANNQNV

-472 QNVNNQNANNQ
+472 QNVNDQNANNQ
-483 NVNDQNAN
+483 NVNDPVGQDDN
-491 NQNVN
+491 NKNKA
-496 NPNEDNEEEDNE
+496 NEDNEEEDTDESPVALLAYLNAINNAINNANNVIENTEEEDKNEENDDNNNKNKANEDNEE
-508 EEIIEANNEEE
+508 EEIIDANNVIEDNNEEE
-519 IMTANNQN
+519 IMTANN
-527 VNNPN
+527 
-532 EDNEEEDNEEEIIE
+532 
-546 ANNEEEIMTA
+546 
-556 NNQNVNNPNED
+556 
-567 NEEEDNEEEEI
+567 
-578 IEANNEEEI
+578 
-587 MTANNQNVNNP
+587 
-598 NEDNEEED
+598 
-606 NEEEIIEANNEEEI
+606 
-620 MTANN
+620 
-625 QNANNQ
+625 
-631 NVNNPNED
+631 
-639 NEEEDNEE
+639 
-647 EEIIEANNEEEIMT
+647 
-661 ANSTTT
+661 TTT
-667 KEALRE
+667 KEALKE
-673 HVNAIKGRIED
+673 HVNDIKSSIED
-684 SIRAAFNEAVIAN
+684 GIRAAFNETVIDN
-697 GRSMSVE
+697 GKRSMSVE

>member
-1 MSIENVK
+1 MSIGNVK
-8 KFYVSASEDAKL
+8 KFYAFMREDTTSTKTL
-20 VEALK
+20 EEVNK
-25 KISEEMQQKSLASD
+25 EMQQKNLSPED
-39 KLNELVSSKII
+39 FKKLIDSKII
-50 PLAKERGFDF
+50 PLAKEKGLDF
-60 TADELIAYSQ
+60 TADELINHSKD
-70 EMIKGLS
+70 MVKNLS
-77 EEDLAAVSGGMSP
+77 EEDLAAVSGGMNQK
-90 RTAAIA
+90 TAAVA
-96 LAFTLGSS
+96 LALTLGSS
-104 FVAAGVVNMMS
+104 FITAGVVNMLS
-115 NTPTQNQ
+115 STPTQNQ

-255 RPMGQNVNDQNV
+255 RPMGQNVNDQN
-267 NNQNGMGQNVN
+267 GMGQNVN
-278 DQNANNQNVN
+278 D
-288 DQRRQEALW
+288 
-297 LEFLNANNQMRP
+297 
-309 NANNNVNDQNANNP
+309 
-323 NANNQNVNDQ
+323 
-333 NVNDQNVNDQN
+333 
-344 GMGQNVNDQ
+344 
-353 NVNNQNVND
+353 
-362 QNGMGQNV
+362 
-370 NDQNVNNQNV
+370 
-380 NDQNGMGQNVNDQN
+380 
-394 ANNQNAN
+394 
-401 NQNVNDQNVNNQNG
+401 
-415 NDQNGMGQNVNDQN
+415 
-429 ANNQNVNDQNVNNQN
+429 
-444 VNDQNANNQNV
+444 
-455 NDQNVNNQNVN
+455 
-466 DQNGMG
+466 
-472 QNVNNQNANNQ
+472 
-483 NVNDQNAN
+483 
-491 NQNVN
+491 
-496 NPNEDNEEEDNE
+496 
-508 EEIIEANNEEE
+508 
-519 IMTANNQN
+519 
-527 VNNPN
+527 
-532 EDNEEEDNEEEIIE
+532 
-546 ANNEEEIMTA
+546 
-556 NNQNVNNPNED
+556 
-567 NEEEDNEEEEI
+567 
-578 IEANNEEEI
+578 
-587 MTANNQNVNNP
+587 
-598 NEDNEEED
+598 
-606 NEEEIIEANNEEEI
+606 
-620 MTANN
+620 

>member
-1 MSIENVK
+1 MSIGNVK
-8 KFYVSASEDAKL
+8 KFYAFMREDTTSTKTL
-20 VEALK
+20 EEVNK
-25 KISEEMQQKSLASD
+25 EMQQKNLSPED
-39 KLNELVSSKII
+39 FKKLIDSKII
-50 PLAKERGFDF
+50 PLAKEKGLDF
-60 TADELIAYSQ
+60 TADELINHSKD
-70 EMIKGLS
+70 MVKNLS
-77 EEDLAAVSGGMSP
+77 EEDLAAVSGGMNQK
-90 RTAAIA
+90 TAAVA
-96 LAFTLGSS
+96 LALTLGSS
-104 FVAAGVVNMMS
+104 FITAGVVNMLS
-115 NTPTQNQ
+115 STPTQNQ

-255 RPMGQNVNDQNV
+255 RPMGQNVNDQN
-267 NNQNGMGQNVN
+267 GMGQNVN

-288 DQRRQEALW
+288 
-297 LEFLNANNQMRP
+297 NQ
-309 NANNNVNDQNANNP
+309 
-323 NANNQNVNDQ
+323 
-333 NVNDQNVNDQN
+333 
-344 GMGQNVNDQ
+344 
-353 NVNNQNVND
+353 
-362 QNGMGQNV
+362 
-370 NDQNVNNQNV
+370 
-380 NDQNGMGQNVNDQN
+380 
-394 ANNQNAN
+394 
-401 NQNVNDQNVNNQNG
+401 
-415 NDQNGMGQNVNDQN
+415 
-429 ANNQNVNDQNVNNQN
+429 
-444 VNDQNANNQNV
+444 
-455 NDQNVNNQNVN
+455 
-466 DQNGMG
+466 
-472 QNVNNQNANNQ
+472 
-483 NVNDQNAN
+483 
-491 NQNVN
+491 
-496 NPNEDNEEEDNE
+496 NEDNEEEDNE
-508 EEIIEANNEEE
+508 EEEIIDANNVIEDNNEEEIIDANNVIEDNNEEEIIDANNVIEDNEEEEIIDANNVIEDNNEEEIIDANNVIEDNNEEEIIDANNVIEDNNEEDTEEEEIIDANNVIEDNNEEEIMTANNVIENTEEEDTEEEEIIDANNVIEDNNEEE

>member
-1 MSIENVK
+1 MSIGNVK
-8 KFYVSASEDAKL
+8 KFYAFMREDTTSTKTL
-20 VEALK
+20 EEVNK
-25 KISEEMQQKSLASD
+25 EMQQKNLSPED
-39 KLNELVSSKII
+39 FKKLIDSKII
-50 PLAKERGFDF
+50 PLAKEKGLDF
-60 TADELIAYSQ
+60 TADELINHSKD
-70 EMIKGLS
+70 MVKNLS
-77 EEDLAAVSGGMSP
+77 EEDLAAVSGGMNQK
-90 RTAAIA
+90 TAAVA
-96 LAFTLGSS
+96 LALTLGSS
-104 FVAAGVVNMMS
+104 FITAGVVNMLS
-115 NTPTQNQ
+115 STPTQNQ

-255 RPMGQNVNDQNV
+255 RPMGQNVNDQNGMGQNV
-267 NNQNGMGQNVN
+267 NDQNANNQNGMGQNVN
-278 DQNANNQNVN
+278 DQNANNQNANNQNVN

-323 NANNQNVNDQ
+323 NANNQNVNDP
-333 NVNDQNVNDQN
+333 V
-344 GMGQNVNDQ
+344 GQDD
-353 NVNNQNVND
+353 NNKNK
-362 QNGMGQNV
+362 
-370 NDQNVNNQNV
+370 
-380 NDQNGMGQNVNDQN
+380 
-394 ANNQNAN
+394 A
-401 NQNVNDQNVNNQNG
+401 
-415 NDQNGMGQNVNDQN
+415 
-429 ANNQNVNDQNVNNQN
+429 
-444 VNDQNANNQNV
+444 
-455 NDQNVNNQNVN
+455 
-466 DQNGMG
+466 
-472 QNVNNQNANNQ
+472 
-483 NVNDQNAN
+483 
-491 NQNVN
+491 
-496 NPNEDNEEEDNE
+496 NEDNEEEDIGDSPVALLAYLNAINNAINNANNVIENTEEEDTEE
-508 EEIIEANNEEE
+508 EEIIDANNVIEDNNEEE
-519 IMTANNQN
+519 IMTANN
-527 VNNPN
+527 
-532 EDNEEEDNEEEIIE
+532 
-546 ANNEEEIMTA
+546 
-556 NNQNVNNPNED
+556 
-567 NEEEDNEEEEI
+567 
-578 IEANNEEEI
+578 
-587 MTANNQNVNNP
+587 
-598 NEDNEEED
+598 
-606 NEEEIIEANNEEEI
+606 
-620 MTANN
+620 
-625 QNANNQ
+625 
-631 NVNNPNED
+631 
-639 NEEEDNEE
+639 
-647 EEIIEANNEEEIMT
+647 
-661 ANSTTT
+661 TTT
-667 KEALRE
+667 KEALKE
-673 HVNAIKGRIED
+673 HVNDIKSSIED
-684 SIRAAFNEAVIAN
+684 GIRAAFNEAVIAN

-765 NLNEESIKNEVKTE
+765 NLNEEAIKNEVKTE

>member
-278 DQNANNQNVN
+278 DQNVNNQNGMGQNVNDQNVNNQNGMGQNVNDQNANNQNVN

-309 NANNNVNDQNANNP
+309 NANNNVNDQNANN
-323 NANNQNVNDQ
+323 
-333 NVNDQNVNDQN
+333 
-344 GMGQNVNDQ
+344 
-353 NVNNQNVND
+353 
-362 QNGMGQNV
+362 QNV

-394 ANNQNAN
+394 ANNQN
-401 NQNVNDQNVNNQNG
+401 VNDPVGQDDNNKNK
-415 NDQNGMGQNVNDQN
+415 
-429 ANNQNVNDQNVNNQN
+429 A
-444 VNDQNANNQNV
+444 
-455 NDQNVNNQNVN
+455 
-466 DQNGMG
+466 
-472 QNVNNQNANNQ
+472 
-483 NVNDQNAN
+483 
-491 NQNVN
+491 
-496 NPNEDNEEEDNE
+496 NEDNEEEDTDESPVALLAYLNAINNAINNANNVIENTEEEDTEEEDTEENDDNNKNKANEDNEE
-508 EEIIEANNEEE
+508 EEIIDANNVIENTEEEDKNEENDDNNNKNKANEDNEEEEIIDANNVIEDNNEEE
-519 IMTANNQN
+519 IMTANN
-527 VNNPN
+527 
-532 EDNEEEDNEEEIIE
+532 
-546 ANNEEEIMTA
+546 
-556 NNQNVNNPNED
+556 
-567 NEEEDNEEEEI
+567 
-578 IEANNEEEI
+578 
-587 MTANNQNVNNP
+587 
-598 NEDNEEED
+598 
-606 NEEEIIEANNEEEI
+606 
-620 MTANN
+620 
-625 QNANNQ
+625 
-631 NVNNPNED
+631 
-639 NEEEDNEE
+639 
-647 EEIIEANNEEEIMT
+647 
-661 ANSTTT
+661 TTT
-667 KEALRE
+667 KEALKE
-673 HVNAIKGRIED
+673 HVNDIKSSIED
-684 SIRAAFNEAVIAN
+684 GIRAAFNETVIDN
-697 GRSMSVE
+697 GKRSMSVE

>member
-1 MSIENVK
+1 MSIGNVK
-8 KFYVSASEDAKL
+8 KFYAFMREDTTSTKTL
-20 VEALK
+20 EEVNK
-25 KISEEMQQKSLASD
+25 EMQQKNLSPED
-39 KLNELVSSKII
+39 FKKLIDSKII
-50 PLAKERGFDF
+50 PLAKEKGLDF
-60 TADELIAYSQ
+60 TADELINHSKD
-70 EMIKGLS
+70 MVKNLS
-77 EEDLAAVSGGMSP
+77 EEDLAAVSGGMNQK
-90 RTAAIA
+90 TAAVA
-96 LAFTLGSS
+96 LALTLGSS
-104 FVAAGVVNMMS
+104 FITAGVVNMLS
-115 NTPTQNQ
+115 STPTQNQ

-255 RPMGQNVNDQNV
+255 RPMGQNVNDQN
-267 NNQNGMGQNVN
+267 GMGQNVN

-288 DQRRQEALW
+288 
-297 LEFLNANNQMRP
+297 NQ
-309 NANNNVNDQNANNP
+309 
-323 NANNQNVNDQ
+323 
-333 NVNDQNVNDQN
+333 
-344 GMGQNVNDQ
+344 
-353 NVNNQNVND
+353 
-362 QNGMGQNV
+362 
-370 NDQNVNNQNV
+370 
-380 NDQNGMGQNVNDQN
+380 
-394 ANNQNAN
+394 
-401 NQNVNDQNVNNQNG
+401 
-415 NDQNGMGQNVNDQN
+415 
-429 ANNQNVNDQNVNNQN
+429 
-444 VNDQNANNQNV
+444 
-455 NDQNVNNQNVN
+455 
-466 DQNGMG
+466 
-472 QNVNNQNANNQ
+472 
-483 NVNDQNAN
+483 
-491 NQNVN
+491 
-496 NPNEDNEEEDNE
+496 
-508 EEIIEANNEEE
+508 
-519 IMTANNQN
+519 
-527 VNNPN
+527 
-532 EDNEEEDNEEEIIE
+532 
-546 ANNEEEIMTA
+546 
-556 NNQNVNNPNED
+556 NED

-578 IEANNEEEI
+578 IDANNVIEDNNEEEI
-587 MTANNQNVNNP
+587 MT
-598 NEDNEEED
+598 
-606 NEEEIIEANNEEEI
+606 
-620 MTANN
+620 
-625 QNANNQ
+625 ANNQ

>member
-1 MSIENVK
+1 MSIGNVK
-8 KFYVSASEDAKL
+8 KFYAFMREDTTSTKTL
-20 VEALK
+20 EEVNK
-25 KISEEMQQKSLASD
+25 EMQQKNLSPED
-39 KLNELVSSKII
+39 FKKLIDSKII
-50 PLAKERGFDF
+50 PLAKEKGLDF
-60 TADELIAYSQ
+60 TADELINHSKD
-70 EMIKGLS
+70 MVKNLS
-77 EEDLAAVSGGMSP
+77 EEDLAAVSGGMNQK
-90 RTAAIA
+90 TAAVA
-96 LAFTLGSS
+96 LALTLGSS
-104 FVAAGVVNMMS
+104 FITAGVVNMLS
-115 NTPTQNQ
+115 STPTQNQ

-255 RPMGQNVNDQNV
+255 RPMGQNVNDQN
-267 NNQNGMGQNVN
+267 GMGQNVN

-288 DQRRQEALW
+288 
-297 LEFLNANNQMRP
+297 NQ
-309 NANNNVNDQNANNP
+309 
-323 NANNQNVNDQ
+323 
-333 NVNDQNVNDQN
+333 
-344 GMGQNVNDQ
+344 
-353 NVNNQNVND
+353 
-362 QNGMGQNV
+362 
-370 NDQNVNNQNV
+370 
-380 NDQNGMGQNVNDQN
+380 
-394 ANNQNAN
+394 
-401 NQNVNDQNVNNQNG
+401 
-415 NDQNGMGQNVNDQN
+415 
-429 ANNQNVNDQNVNNQN
+429 
-444 VNDQNANNQNV
+444 
-455 NDQNVNNQNVN
+455 
-466 DQNGMG
+466 
-472 QNVNNQNANNQ
+472 
-483 NVNDQNAN
+483 
-491 NQNVN
+491 
-496 NPNEDNEEEDNE
+496 NEDNEEEDNE
-508 EEIIEANNEEE
+508 EEEIIDANNVIEDNNEEEIIDANNVIEDNEEEEIIDANNVIEDNNEEEIIDANNVIEDNNEEEIIDANNVIEDNNEEDTEEEEIIDANNVIEDNNEEEIMTANNVIENTEEEDTEEEEIIDANNVIEDNNEEE

-532 EDNEEEDNEEEIIE
+532 EDNEEEDN
-546 ANNEEEIMTA
+546 
-556 NNQNVNNPNED
+556 
-567 NEEEDNEEEEI
+567 
-578 IEANNEEEI
+578 
-587 MTANNQNVNNP
+587 
-598 NEDNEEED
+598 
-606 NEEEIIEANNEEEI
+606 
-620 MTANN
+620 
-625 QNANNQ
+625 
-631 NVNNPNED
+631 
-639 NEEEDNEE
+639 E

>member
-278 DQNANNQNVN
+278 DQNVNNQNGMGQNVNDQNANNQNANNQNVN

-309 NANNNVNDQNANNP
+309 NANNNVNDQNANNQ
-323 NANNQNVNDQ
+323 NANNQNVNDQNVNDQNANNQNANNQ

-370 NDQNVNNQNV
+370 NDQN
-380 NDQNGMGQNVNDQN
+380 
-394 ANNQNAN
+394 AN
-401 NQNVNDQNVNNQNG
+401 NQNVNDPVGQDDNNKNK
-415 NDQNGMGQNVNDQN
+415 
-429 ANNQNVNDQNVNNQN
+429 A
-444 VNDQNANNQNV
+444 
-455 NDQNVNNQNVN
+455 
-466 DQNGMG
+466 
-472 QNVNNQNANNQ
+472 
-483 NVNDQNAN
+483 
-491 NQNVN
+491 
-496 NPNEDNEEEDNE
+496 NEDNEEEEIIDANNVIENTEEEDTEEEDTEENDDNNKNKANEDNE
-508 EEIIEANNEEE
+508 EEEIIDANNVIENTEEEDKNEENDDNNNKNKANEDNDEEEIIDANNVIEDNNEEE
-519 IMTANNQN
+519 IMTANN
-527 VNNPN
+527 
-532 EDNEEEDNEEEIIE
+532 
-546 ANNEEEIMTA
+546 
-556 NNQNVNNPNED
+556 
-567 NEEEDNEEEEI
+567 
-578 IEANNEEEI
+578 
-587 MTANNQNVNNP
+587 
-598 NEDNEEED
+598 
-606 NEEEIIEANNEEEI
+606 
-620 MTANN
+620 
-625 QNANNQ
+625 
-631 NVNNPNED
+631 
-639 NEEEDNEE
+639 
-647 EEIIEANNEEEIMT
+647 
-661 ANSTTT
+661 TTT
-667 KEALRE
+667 KEALKE
-673 HVNAIKGRIED
+673 HVNDIKSSIED
-684 SIRAAFNEAVIAN
+684 GIRAAFNEAVIAN

>member
-309 NANNNVNDQNANNP
+309 NANNNVNDQNANN
-323 NANNQNVNDQ
+323 
-333 NVNDQNVNDQN
+333 
-344 GMGQNVNDQ
+344 
-353 NVNNQNVND
+353 
-362 QNGMGQNV
+362 
-370 NDQNVNNQNV
+370 
-380 NDQNGMGQNVNDQN
+380 
-394 ANNQNAN
+394 QNAN

-444 VNDQNANNQNV
+444 VNDQN
-455 NDQNVNNQNVN
+455 
-466 DQNGMG
+466 GMG
-472 QNVNNQNANNQ
+472 Q

-496 NPNEDNEEEDNE
+496 DPVGQDDNNKNKANEDNEEEDTDESPVALLAYLNAINNAINNANNVIENTEEEDTEEEDTEENDDNNKNKANEDNEE
-508 EEIIEANNEEE
+508 EEIIDANNVIEDNNEEE
-519 IMTANNQN
+519 IMTANN
-527 VNNPN
+527 
-532 EDNEEEDNEEEIIE
+532 
-546 ANNEEEIMTA
+546 
-556 NNQNVNNPNED
+556 
-567 NEEEDNEEEEI
+567 
-578 IEANNEEEI
+578 
-587 MTANNQNVNNP
+587 
-598 NEDNEEED
+598 
-606 NEEEIIEANNEEEI
+606 
-620 MTANN
+620 
-625 QNANNQ
+625 
-631 NVNNPNED
+631 
-639 NEEEDNEE
+639 
-647 EEIIEANNEEEIMT
+647 
-661 ANSTTT
+661 TTT
-667 KEALRE
+667 KEALKE
-673 HVNAIKGRIED
+673 HVNDIKSSIED
-684 SIRAAFNEAVIAN
+684 GIRAAFNETVIDN
-697 GRSMSVE
+697 GKRSMSVE

>member
-1 MSIENVK
+1 
-8 KFYVSASEDAKL
+8 
-20 VEALK
+20 
-25 KISEEMQQKSLASD
+25 
-39 KLNELVSSKII
+39 
-50 PLAKERGFDF
+50 
-60 TADELIAYSQ
+60 
-70 EMIKGLS
+70 
-77 EEDLAAVSGGMSP
+77 
-90 RTAAIA
+90 
-96 LAFTLGSS
+96 
-104 FVAAGVVNMMS
+104 
-115 NTPTQNQ
+115 
-122 AIMSSS
+122 
-128 DSAKTAN
+128 
-135 KDTVPKVVK
+135 
-144 DKTTKVDVDRNT
+144 
-156 ANENQ
+156 
-161 NLSKDRDIQEKLR
+161 
-174 DKEIVLPGEQA
+174 
-185 KTTENKSNVE
+185 
-195 ENGKLLETADIE
+195 
-207 NKKDDEIN
+207 
-215 EAKNQNNLAVA
+215 
-226 ESNPVAVNNQIINA
+226 
-240 RGLNNEEEIEGNDQV
+240 
-255 RPMGQNVNDQNV
+255 
-267 NNQNGMGQNVN
+267 MGQNVN
-278 DQNANNQNVN
+278 DQNANN
-288 DQRRQEALW
+288 
-297 LEFLNANNQMRP
+297 
-309 NANNNVNDQNANNP
+309 
-323 NANNQNVNDQ
+323 
-333 NVNDQNVNDQN
+333 
-344 GMGQNVNDQ
+344 
-353 NVNNQNVND
+353 
-362 QNGMGQNV
+362 QNV

-401 NQNVNDQNVNNQNG
+401 NQNVNDPVGQDDNNKNK
-415 NDQNGMGQNVNDQN
+415 
-429 ANNQNVNDQNVNNQN
+429 A
-444 VNDQNANNQNV
+444 
-455 NDQNVNNQNVN
+455 
-466 DQNGMG
+466 
-472 QNVNNQNANNQ
+472 
-483 NVNDQNAN
+483 
-491 NQNVN
+491 
-496 NPNEDNEEEDNE
+496 NEDNEEEDTDESPVALLAYLNAINNAINNANNVIENTEEEDTEEEDTEENDDNNKNKANEDNEE
-508 EEIIEANNEEE
+508 EEIIDANNVIENTEEEDKNEENDDNNNKNKANEDNDEEEIIDANNVIEDNNEEE
-519 IMTANNQN
+519 IMTANN
-527 VNNPN
+527 
-532 EDNEEEDNEEEIIE
+532 
-546 ANNEEEIMTA
+546 
-556 NNQNVNNPNED
+556 
-567 NEEEDNEEEEI
+567 
-578 IEANNEEEI
+578 
-587 MTANNQNVNNP
+587 
-598 NEDNEEED
+598 
-606 NEEEIIEANNEEEI
+606 
-620 MTANN
+620 
-625 QNANNQ
+625 
-631 NVNNPNED
+631 
-639 NEEEDNEE
+639 
-647 EEIIEANNEEEIMT
+647 
-661 ANSTTT
+661 TTT
-667 KEALRE
+667 KEALKE
-673 HVNAIKGRIED
+673 HVNDIKSSIED
-684 SIRAAFNEAVIAN
+684 GIRAAFNETVIAN

-704 DATTFAKNITD
+704 DATTFAKNITG

>member
-1 MSIENVK
+1 MSIGNVK
-8 KFYVSASEDAKL
+8 KFYAFMREDTTSTKTL
-20 VEALK
+20 EEVNK
-25 KISEEMQQKSLASD
+25 EMQQKNLSPED
-39 KLNELVSSKII
+39 FKKLIDSKII
-50 PLAKERGFDF
+50 PLAKEKGLDF
-60 TADELIAYSQ
+60 TADELINHSKD
-70 EMIKGLS
+70 MVKNLS
-77 EEDLAAVSGGMSP
+77 EEDLAAVSGGMNQK
-90 RTAAIA
+90 TAAVA
-96 LAFTLGSS
+96 LALTLGSS
-104 FVAAGVVNMMS
+104 FITAGVVNMLS
-115 NTPTQNQ
+115 STPTQNQ

-255 RPMGQNVNDQNV
+255 RPMGQNVNDQN
-267 NNQNGMGQNVN
+267 GMGQNVN

-288 DQRRQEALW
+288 
-297 LEFLNANNQMRP
+297 NQ
-309 NANNNVNDQNANNP
+309 
-323 NANNQNVNDQ
+323 
-333 NVNDQNVNDQN
+333 
-344 GMGQNVNDQ
+344 
-353 NVNNQNVND
+353 
-362 QNGMGQNV
+362 
-370 NDQNVNNQNV
+370 
-380 NDQNGMGQNVNDQN
+380 
-394 ANNQNAN
+394 
-401 NQNVNDQNVNNQNG
+401 
-415 NDQNGMGQNVNDQN
+415 
-429 ANNQNVNDQNVNNQN
+429 
-444 VNDQNANNQNV
+444 
-455 NDQNVNNQNVN
+455 
-466 DQNGMG
+466 
-472 QNVNNQNANNQ
+472 
-483 NVNDQNAN
+483 
-491 NQNVN
+491 
-496 NPNEDNEEEDNE
+496 
-508 EEIIEANNEEE
+508 
-519 IMTANNQN
+519 
-527 VNNPN
+527 
-532 EDNEEEDNEEEIIE
+532 
-546 ANNEEEIMTA
+546 
-556 NNQNVNNPNED
+556 NED

-578 IEANNEEEI
+578 IDANNVIEDNNEEEI
-587 MTANNQNVNNP
+587 MTANN
-598 NEDNEEED
+598 
-606 NEEEIIEANNEEEI
+606 
-620 MTANN
+620 
-625 QNANNQ
+625 
-631 NVNNPNED
+631 
-639 NEEEDNEE
+639 
-647 EEIIEANNEEEIMT
+647 
-661 ANSTTT
+661 TTT
-667 KEALRE
+667 KEALKE
-673 HVNAIKGRIED
+673 HVNDIKSSIED
-684 SIRAAFNEAVIAN
+684 GIRAAFNEAVIAN

-765 NLNEESIKNEVKTE
+765 NLNEEAIKNEVKTE

>member
-1 MSIENVK
+1 MSIGNVK
-8 KFYVSASEDAKL
+8 KFYAFMREDTTSTKTL
-20 VEALK
+20 EEVNK
-25 KISEEMQQKSLASD
+25 EMQQKNLSPED
-39 KLNELVSSKII
+39 FKKLIDSKII
-50 PLAKERGFDF
+50 PLAKEKGLDF
-60 TADELIAYSQ
+60 TADELINHSKD
-70 EMIKGLS
+70 MVKNLS
-77 EEDLAAVSGGMSP
+77 EEDLAAVSGGMNQK
-90 RTAAIA
+90 TAAVA
-96 LAFTLGSS
+96 LALTLGSS
-104 FVAAGVVNMMS
+104 FITAGVVNMLS
-115 NTPTQNQ
+115 STPTQNQ

-255 RPMGQNVNDQNV
+255 RPMGQNVNDQN
-267 NNQNGMGQNVN
+267 GMGQNVN

-288 DQRRQEALW
+288 
-297 LEFLNANNQMRP
+297 NQ
-309 NANNNVNDQNANNP
+309 
-323 NANNQNVNDQ
+323 
-333 NVNDQNVNDQN
+333 
-344 GMGQNVNDQ
+344 
-353 NVNNQNVND
+353 
-362 QNGMGQNV
+362 
-370 NDQNVNNQNV
+370 
-380 NDQNGMGQNVNDQN
+380 
-394 ANNQNAN
+394 
-401 NQNVNDQNVNNQNG
+401 
-415 NDQNGMGQNVNDQN
+415 
-429 ANNQNVNDQNVNNQN
+429 
-444 VNDQNANNQNV
+444 
-455 NDQNVNNQNVN
+455 
-466 DQNGMG
+466 
-472 QNVNNQNANNQ
+472 
-483 NVNDQNAN
+483 
-491 NQNVN
+491 
-496 NPNEDNEEEDNE
+496 
-508 EEIIEANNEEE
+508 
-519 IMTANNQN
+519 
-527 VNNPN
+527 
-532 EDNEEEDNEEEIIE
+532 
-546 ANNEEEIMTA
+546 
-556 NNQNVNNPNED
+556 NED

-578 IEANNEEEI
+578 IDANNVIEDNNEEEIIDANNVIEDNNEEEIIDANNVIEDNEEEEIIDANNVIEDNNEEEIIDANNVIEDNNEEDTEEEEIIDANNVIEDNNEEEI
-587 MTANNQNVNNP
+587 MTANNVIENT
-598 NEDNEEED
+598 EEED
-606 NEEEIIEANNEEEI
+606 TEEEEIIDANNVIEDNNEEEI
-620 MTANN
+620 MT
-625 QNANNQ
+625 ANNQ

>member
-278 DQNANNQNVN
+278 DQNANNQNANNQNVN

-309 NANNNVNDQNANNP
+309 NANNNVNDQNANNQ
-323 NANNQNVNDQ
+323 NANNQ

-370 NDQNVNNQNV
+370 NDQN
-380 NDQNGMGQNVNDQN
+380 
-394 ANNQNAN
+394 AN
-401 NQNVNDQNVNNQNG
+401 NQNVNDPVGQDDNNKNK
-415 NDQNGMGQNVNDQN
+415 
-429 ANNQNVNDQNVNNQN
+429 A
-444 VNDQNANNQNV
+444 
-455 NDQNVNNQNVN
+455 
-466 DQNGMG
+466 
-472 QNVNNQNANNQ
+472 
-483 NVNDQNAN
+483 
-491 NQNVN
+491 
-496 NPNEDNEEEDNE
+496 NEDNEEEDTDESPVALLAYLNAINNAINNANNVIENTEEEDKNEENDDNNNKNKANEDNDE
-508 EEIIEANNEEE
+508 EEIIDANNVIEDNNEEE
-519 IMTANNQN
+519 IMTANN
-527 VNNPN
+527 
-532 EDNEEEDNEEEIIE
+532 
-546 ANNEEEIMTA
+546 
-556 NNQNVNNPNED
+556 
-567 NEEEDNEEEEI
+567 
-578 IEANNEEEI
+578 
-587 MTANNQNVNNP
+587 
-598 NEDNEEED
+598 
-606 NEEEIIEANNEEEI
+606 
-620 MTANN
+620 
-625 QNANNQ
+625 
-631 NVNNPNED
+631 
-639 NEEEDNEE
+639 
-647 EEIIEANNEEEIMT
+647 
-661 ANSTTT
+661 TTT
-667 KEALRE
+667 KEALKE
-673 HVNAIKGRIED
+673 HVNDIKSSIED
-684 SIRAAFNEAVIAN
+684 GIRAAFNEAVIAN

>member
-1 MSIENVK
+1 MSIGNVK
-8 KFYVSASEDAKL
+8 KFYAFMREDTTSTKTL
-20 VEALK
+20 EEVNK
-25 KISEEMQQKSLASD
+25 EMQQKNLSPED
-39 KLNELVSSKII
+39 FKKLIDSKII
-50 PLAKERGFDF
+50 PLAKEKGLDF
-60 TADELIAYSQ
+60 TADELINHSKD
-70 EMIKGLS
+70 MVKNLS
-77 EEDLAAVSGGMSP
+77 EEDLAAVSGGMNQK
-90 RTAAIA
+90 TAAVA
-96 LAFTLGSS
+96 LALTLGSS
-104 FVAAGVVNMMS
+104 FITAGVVNMLS
-115 NTPTQNQ
+115 STPTQNQ

-255 RPMGQNVNDQNV
+255 RPMGQNVNDQN
-267 NNQNGMGQNVN
+267 GMGQNVN

-288 DQRRQEALW
+288 
-297 LEFLNANNQMRP
+297 NQ
-309 NANNNVNDQNANNP
+309 
-323 NANNQNVNDQ
+323 
-333 NVNDQNVNDQN
+333 
-344 GMGQNVNDQ
+344 
-353 NVNNQNVND
+353 
-362 QNGMGQNV
+362 
-370 NDQNVNNQNV
+370 
-380 NDQNGMGQNVNDQN
+380 
-394 ANNQNAN
+394 
-401 NQNVNDQNVNNQNG
+401 
-415 NDQNGMGQNVNDQN
+415 
-429 ANNQNVNDQNVNNQN
+429 
-444 VNDQNANNQNV
+444 
-455 NDQNVNNQNVN
+455 
-466 DQNGMG
+466 
-472 QNVNNQNANNQ
+472 
-483 NVNDQNAN
+483 
-491 NQNVN
+491 
-496 NPNEDNEEEDNE
+496 NEDNEEEDNE
-508 EEIIEANNEEE
+508 EEEIIDANNVIEDNNEEE

-532 EDNEEEDNEEEIIE
+532 EDNEEEDN
-546 ANNEEEIMTA
+546 
-556 NNQNVNNPNED
+556 
-567 NEEEDNEEEEI
+567 
-578 IEANNEEEI
+578 
-587 MTANNQNVNNP
+587 
-598 NEDNEEED
+598 
-606 NEEEIIEANNEEEI
+606 
-620 MTANN
+620 
-625 QNANNQ
+625 
-631 NVNNPNED
+631 
-639 NEEEDNEE
+639 E

>member
-1 MSIENVK
+1 MSIGNVK
-8 KFYVSASEDAKL
+8 KFYAFMREDTTSTKTL
-20 VEALK
+20 EEVNK
-25 KISEEMQQKSLASD
+25 EMQQKNLSPED
-39 KLNELVSSKII
+39 FKKLIDSKII
-50 PLAKERGFDF
+50 PLAKEKGLDF
-60 TADELIAYSQ
+60 TADELINHSKD
-70 EMIKGLS
+70 MVKNLS
-77 EEDLAAVSGGMSP
+77 EEDLAAVSGGMNQK
-90 RTAAIA
+90 TAAVA
-96 LAFTLGSS
+96 LALTLGSS
-104 FVAAGVVNMMS
+104 FITAGVVNMLS
-115 NTPTQNQ
+115 STPTQNQ

-255 RPMGQNVNDQNV
+255 RPMGQNVNDQN
-267 NNQNGMGQNVN
+267 GMGQNVN
-278 DQNANNQNVN
+278 D
-288 DQRRQEALW
+288 
-297 LEFLNANNQMRP
+297 
-309 NANNNVNDQNANNP
+309 
-323 NANNQNVNDQ
+323 
-333 NVNDQNVNDQN
+333 
-344 GMGQNVNDQ
+344 
-353 NVNNQNVND
+353 
-362 QNGMGQNV
+362 
-370 NDQNVNNQNV
+370 
-380 NDQNGMGQNVNDQN
+380 
-394 ANNQNAN
+394 
-401 NQNVNDQNVNNQNG
+401 
-415 NDQNGMGQNVNDQN
+415 
-429 ANNQNVNDQNVNNQN
+429 
-444 VNDQNANNQNV
+444 
-455 NDQNVNNQNVN
+455 
-466 DQNGMG
+466 
-472 QNVNNQNANNQ
+472 
-483 NVNDQNAN
+483 
-491 NQNVN
+491 
-496 NPNEDNEEEDNE
+496 
-508 EEIIEANNEEE
+508 
-519 IMTANNQN
+519 
-527 VNNPN
+527 
-532 EDNEEEDNEEEIIE
+532 
-546 ANNEEEIMTA
+546 
-556 NNQNVNNPNED
+556 
-567 NEEEDNEEEEI
+567 
-578 IEANNEEEI
+578 
-587 MTANNQNVNNP
+587 
-598 NEDNEEED
+598 
-606 NEEEIIEANNEEEI
+606 
-620 MTANN
+620 

-661 ANSTTT
+661 ANNTTT
-667 KEALRE
+667 KEALKE
-673 HVNAIKGRIED
+673 HVNDIKSSIED
-684 SIRAAFNEAVIAN
+684 DIRAIFNETVIDN
-697 GRSMSVE
+697 GKRSMSVE

-715 SVSEEVF
+715 SVSEKVF

-765 NLNEESIKNEVKTE
+765 NLNEEAIKNEVKTE

>member
-1 MSIENVK
+1 
-8 KFYVSASEDAKL
+8 
-20 VEALK
+20 
-25 KISEEMQQKSLASD
+25 
-39 KLNELVSSKII
+39 
-50 PLAKERGFDF
+50 
-60 TADELIAYSQ
+60 
-70 EMIKGLS
+70 
-77 EEDLAAVSGGMSP
+77 
-90 RTAAIA
+90 
-96 LAFTLGSS
+96 
-104 FVAAGVVNMMS
+104 
-115 NTPTQNQ
+115 
-122 AIMSSS
+122 
-128 DSAKTAN
+128 
-135 KDTVPKVVK
+135 
-144 DKTTKVDVDRNT
+144 
-156 ANENQ
+156 
-161 NLSKDRDIQEKLR
+161 
-174 DKEIVLPGEQA
+174 
-185 KTTENKSNVE
+185 
-195 ENGKLLETADIE
+195 
-207 NKKDDEIN
+207 
-215 EAKNQNNLAVA
+215 
-226 ESNPVAVNNQIINA
+226 
-240 RGLNNEEEIEGNDQV
+240 
-255 RPMGQNVNDQNV
+255 
-267 NNQNGMGQNVN
+267 MGQNVN
-278 DQNANNQNVN
+278 DQNANN
-288 DQRRQEALW
+288 
-297 LEFLNANNQMRP
+297 
-309 NANNNVNDQNANNP
+309 
-323 NANNQNVNDQ
+323 
-333 NVNDQNVNDQN
+333 
-344 GMGQNVNDQ
+344 
-353 NVNNQNVND
+353 
-362 QNGMGQNV
+362 QNV

-401 NQNVNDQNVNNQNG
+401 NQNVNDQNVNNQNV

-429 ANNQNVNDQNVNNQN
+429 ANNQNVNDPVGQDDNNKN
-444 VNDQNANNQNV
+444 KA
-455 NDQNVNNQNVN
+455 
-466 DQNGMG
+466 
-472 QNVNNQNANNQ
+472 
-483 NVNDQNAN
+483 
-491 NQNVN
+491 
-496 NPNEDNEEEDNE
+496 NEDNDE
-508 EEIIEANNEEE
+508 EEIIDANNVIEDNNEEE
-519 IMTANNQN
+519 IMTANN
-527 VNNPN
+527 
-532 EDNEEEDNEEEIIE
+532 
-546 ANNEEEIMTA
+546 
-556 NNQNVNNPNED
+556 
-567 NEEEDNEEEEI
+567 
-578 IEANNEEEI
+578 
-587 MTANNQNVNNP
+587 
-598 NEDNEEED
+598 
-606 NEEEIIEANNEEEI
+606 
-620 MTANN
+620 
-625 QNANNQ
+625 
-631 NVNNPNED
+631 
-639 NEEEDNEE
+639 
-647 EEIIEANNEEEIMT
+647 
-661 ANSTTT
+661 TTT
-667 KEALRE
+667 KEALKE
-673 HVNAIKGRIED
+673 HVNDIKSSIED
-684 SIRAAFNEAVIAN
+684 GIRAAFNEAVIAN

>member
-1 MSIENVK
+1 MSIGNVK
-8 KFYVSASEDAKL
+8 KFYAFMREDTTSTKTL
-20 VEALK
+20 EEVNK
-25 KISEEMQQKSLASD
+25 EMQQKNLSPED
-39 KLNELVSSKII
+39 FKKLIDSKII
-50 PLAKERGFDF
+50 PLAKEKGLDF
-60 TADELIAYSQ
+60 TADELINHSKD
-70 EMIKGLS
+70 MVKNLS
-77 EEDLAAVSGGMSP
+77 EEDLAAVSGGMNQK
-90 RTAAIA
+90 TAAVA
-96 LAFTLGSS
+96 LALTLGSS
-104 FVAAGVVNMMS
+104 FITAGVVNMLS
-115 NTPTQNQ
+115 STPTQNQ

-255 RPMGQNVNDQNV
+255 RPMGQNVNDQN
-267 NNQNGMGQNVN
+267 GMGQNVN

-288 DQRRQEALW
+288 
-297 LEFLNANNQMRP
+297 NQ
-309 NANNNVNDQNANNP
+309 
-323 NANNQNVNDQ
+323 
-333 NVNDQNVNDQN
+333 
-344 GMGQNVNDQ
+344 
-353 NVNNQNVND
+353 
-362 QNGMGQNV
+362 
-370 NDQNVNNQNV
+370 
-380 NDQNGMGQNVNDQN
+380 
-394 ANNQNAN
+394 
-401 NQNVNDQNVNNQNG
+401 
-415 NDQNGMGQNVNDQN
+415 
-429 ANNQNVNDQNVNNQN
+429 
-444 VNDQNANNQNV
+444 
-455 NDQNVNNQNVN
+455 
-466 DQNGMG
+466 
-472 QNVNNQNANNQ
+472 
-483 NVNDQNAN
+483 
-491 NQNVN
+491 
-496 NPNEDNEEEDNE
+496 
-508 EEIIEANNEEE
+508 
-519 IMTANNQN
+519 
-527 VNNPN
+527 
-532 EDNEEEDNEEEIIE
+532 
-546 ANNEEEIMTA
+546 
-556 NNQNVNNPNED
+556 NED

-606 NEEEIIEANNEEEI
+606 N
-620 MTANN
+620 
-625 QNANNQ
+625 
-631 NVNNPNED
+631 
-639 NEEEDNEE
+639 E